1 MCILLKSL
9 KSKDKVLMDSY
20 KTIILKRV
28 CYTVL
33 VYERIN
39 KKLNKQLS
47 KDEIEKMIF
56 ETLQETKESQ
66 FDKIG
71 KNIYVTN
78 SDRNIKITVN
88 SNTYRIITVDKIEK

>member
-1 MCILLKSL
+1 
-9 KSKDKVLMDSY
+9 MDSY
-20 KTIILKRV
+20 KTIIMKNV
-28 CYTVL
+28 CYTEL

-47 KDEIEKMIF
+47 KNEIEKMIF
-56 ETLQETKESQ
+56 ETLKETKESQ

-78 SDRNIKITVN
+78 SNMNIRITVN

>member
-1 MCILLKSL
+1 MKN
-9 KSKDKVLMDSY
+9 
-20 KTIILKRV
+20 V
-28 CYTVL
+28 CYTEL

-47 KDEIEKMIF
+47 KDEIEEMIF
-56 ETLQETKESQ
+56 ETLKETKESQ

-78 SDRNIKITVN
+78 GERNIRITVN
-88 SNTYRIITVDKIEK
+88 SNTYRIITVDKIDK